1 MLGGMLLPRAAAEQQ
16 PRREQPVFCARS
28 ELVLVPV
35 AVTDR
40 SGLAITGLTPDQFQI
55 LDEHEPRPIFSFW
68 KEDRPVS
75 LGLVLDL
82 SGSMRAVL
90 PRAIEALR
98 TIAESAQ
105 PEDEAFLLTC
115 ATQPRLV
122 ADFTTDPS
130 ELTGSLPWARADGST
145 PLIDS
150 VFSALEHVRQGAHQR
165 RALVVISDGDDNHS
179 RHHFAELRRAALE
192 ADTQI
197 YTLGVRE
204 SRRHRAGLYDLAEL
218 AGVTGGLHFDIDNR
232 KDLPEAASRIALA
245 LRSTYVIGFR
255 PAGSSA
261 GKWRHVRVRLNPRLT
276 KSLWDRR
283 MTVFPNSGNTP
294 HGQRPNAA
302 LPGALRVSARS
313 EYFIPE

>member
-1 MLGGMLLPRAAAEQQ
+1 MLAGMALPRAAAEQQ
-16 PRREQPVFCARS
+16 PRREQPVFCAS
-28 ELVLVPV
+28 SQLVLISV

-40 SGLAITGLTPDQFQI
+40 SGRAITELTPDQFQI
-55 LDEHEPRPIFSFW
+55 LDERELRPISSFW

-82 SGSMRAVL
+82 SASMRDAL

-115 ATQPRLV
+115 ATQPRLA

-130 ELTGSLPWARADGST
+130 ELTRSLPWVRAGGST
-145 PLIDS
+145 PLVDS
-150 VFSALEHVRQGAHQR
+150 ILSALEHVRQAGHRR

-179 RHHFAELRRAALE
+179 RHHYAELRRAALE

-197 YTLGVRE
+197 YTLGIRE
-204 SRRHRAGLYDLAEL
+204 SHRHRAGVYELAEL
-218 AGVTGGLHFDIDNR
+218 AGVTGGLHFDIDYR

-245 LRSTYVIGFR
+245 LRSIYVIGFR
-255 PAGSSA
+255 PAGSA
-261 GKWRHVRVRLNPRLT
+261 GGKWRHVQVRLNPRLT
-276 KSLWDRR
+276 KSL
-283 MTVFPNSGNTP
+283 
-294 HGQRPNAA
+294 
-302 LPGALRVSARS
+302 RVSARS
-313 EYFIPE
+313 GYFIPE